1 MADGK
6 LVRDL
11 IPQIIR
17 ESGAEPMVYVAGP
30 EEYRERLRHKLSE
43 EVTEFLTAD
52 DSAAAEEELADIL
65 EVVHALA
72 LDLGMTP
79 SRLEER
85 RAQKAASRGGFA
97 GKVVWTGNA

>member
-43 EVTEFLTAD
+43 EVAEFLTAD
-52 DSAAAEEELADIL
+52 DSAAAEELADIL

-85 RAQKAASRGGFA
+85 RAQKAAARGGFA
-97 GKVVWTGNA
+97 GQVVWTGSA

>member
-30 EEYRERLRHKLSE
+30 EEYPERLRHKLSE
-43 EVTEFLTAD
+43 EVAEFLTAD
-52 DSAAAEEELADIL
+52 DSAAVEELADIL

>member
-43 EVTEFLTAD
+43 EVAEFLTAA
-52 DSAAAEEELADIL
+52 DSAAAEELADIL

-97 GKVVWTGNA
+97 GRVVWTGNA

>member
-17 ESGAEPMVYVAGP
+17 ASGAEPMVYVAGP

-43 EVTEFLTAD
+43 EVAEFLTAD
-52 DSAAAEEELADIL
+52 DSAAAEELADIL

-72 LDLGMTP
+72 LDLGLTP

-97 GKVVWTGNA
+97 GKIVWTGNA

>member
-1 MADGK
+1 MVSGK

-17 ESGAEPMVYVAGP
+17 ASGVEPMAYVVDP

-43 EVTEFLTAD
+43 EVNEFLSADNSTA
-52 DSAAAEEELADIL
+52 AEELADVL

-72 LDLGMTP
+72 LDLGITLD
-79 SRLEER
+79 RLEEL
-85 RAQKAASRGGFA
+85 RAQKAEERGGFA
-97 GKVVWTGNA
+97 GRVVWTGNA

>member
-11 IPQIIR
+11 VPQIIR
-17 ESGAEPMVYVAGP
+17 ESGAEPKVYIASL

-43 EVTEFLTAD
+43 EVAEFLTAD
-52 DSAAAEEELADIL
+52 DSAATEELADIL
-65 EVVHALA
+65 EVVYALA
-72 LDLGMTP
+72 LDLGMAP

-85 RAQKAASRGGFA
+85 RAQKAASRGGFT
-97 GKVVWTGNA
+97 GRIVWTGNA

>member
-17 ESGAEPMVYVAGP
+17 ESGAEPMIYVAGP

-43 EVTEFLTAD
+43 EVADLTAD
-52 DSAAAEEELADIL
+52 DSAAAEELADIL

>member
-11 IPQIIR
+11 IPQIIC
-17 ESGAEPMVYVAGP
+17 ESGAEPMVYVADP

-43 EVTEFLTAD
+43 EVAEFLSAD
-52 DSAAAEEELADIL
+52 DSSVAEELADVL

-72 LDLGMTP
+72 LNIGITP
-79 SRLEER
+79 GHLEEL
-85 RAQKAASRGGFA
+85 RAQKAEARGSFA
-97 GKVVWTGNA
+97 GRVVWTGNG

>member
-30 EEYRERLRHKLSE
+30 
-43 EVTEFLTAD
+43 
-52 DSAAAEEELADIL
+52 
-65 EVVHALA
+65 
-72 LDLGMTP
+72 
-79 SRLEER
+79 
-85 RAQKAASRGGFA
+85 
-97 GKVVWTGNA
+97 